1 MSVYQRI
8 TGLTRPN
15 LVERPWTDNGKANL
29 QVLPTPLRQ
38 QGLLAALQPF
48 IGIKQ
53 EGYKQQQGHFLH
65 SGKRFYKYG
74 KSRLLMAT

>member
-1 MSVYQRI
+1 MLVYQRV
-8 TGLTRPN
+8 TGLTGTD
-15 LVERPWTDNGKANL
+15 LGERPWTDNGTANL

-53 EGYKQQQGHFLH
+53 EGYKQQQAH
-65 SGKRFYKYG
+65 YIA
-74 KSRLLMAT
+74 SRKLI